1 MTRDPQNRKTWPI
14 LQIWRRL
21 RKNRLSLLG
30 GTILLAII
38 LVALLAPLLAPY
50 DPLKQ
55 NFELISRPSSSAH
68 WLGTDQLGRDIL
80 SRIVYGARFTLFI
93 AVSAVL
99 MGFLIGV
106 SIGMVG
112 GFYGGKI
119 DLSCVYL
126 ADILL
131 SFPGI
136 LLALAVIAAIGP
148 GTAGVVIASA
158 FSSIPQFLRLTR
170 GVVLLEKE
178 KLYVLAARSIGESD
192 LSIMLRYILPNTLAS
207 LVVLLTLRVAAIL
220 LIASGLSFLG
230 LGVQPPYPEWG
241 AMLSEGRKYLQTAP
255 HLSIFPGGAI
265 MLLALSFNL
274 LGDGLRDA
282 LDPRMKI

>member
-1 MTRDPQNRKTWPI
+1 MSKDPQNRRTRQI
-14 LQIWRRL
+14 LQSWRRL
-21 RKNRLSLLG
+21 RRNRLSLIG
-30 GTILLAII
+30 GAILLVII
-38 LVALLAPLLAPY
+38 LLALLAPLLAPH

-55 NFELISRPSSSAH
+55 NFELISRPSNSAH

-80 SRIVYGARFTLFI
+80 SRIFYGARYTLFI

-99 MGFLIGV
+99 MGFLVGV
-106 SIGMVG
+106 SIGMGG

-119 DLSCVYL
+119 DLFCVYL

-148 GTAGVVIASA
+148 GPAGVVIASG

-170 GVVLLEKE
+170 SVVLVEKE
-178 KLYVLAARSIGESD
+178 KLFVLAARSIGESN
-192 LSIMLRYILPNTLAS
+192 LSIMLRYILPNILGS
-207 LVVLLTLRVAAIL
+207 LIVLLTLRMAAIL

-241 AMLSEGRKYLQTAP
+241 AMLSEGRKYLQAAP
-255 HLSIFPGGAI
+255 HICIFPGGAI
-265 MLLALSFNL
+265 MLLVLSFNL